1 MQLAMSST
9 LWLVGAVAMLPA
21 MALVAW
27 LRYADDPTDEAMSAL
42 FGQGGPC
49 FTGPGCAGASQP
61 SERQPPL
68 ISPTVLL
75 LFPPFHNPGL
85 TP

>member
-1 MQLAMSST
+1 MDST
-9 LWLVGAVAMLPA
+9 LWLVGSAAMLPA

-27 LRYADDPTDEAMSAL
+27 LRYADDPTDAAMAAL
-42 FGQGGPC
+42 VGQRGSC
-49 FTGPGCAGASQP
+49 FTGLGCAGASQP
-61 SERQPPL
+61 SEPQSPL
-68 ISPTVLL
+68 ISPDAFL